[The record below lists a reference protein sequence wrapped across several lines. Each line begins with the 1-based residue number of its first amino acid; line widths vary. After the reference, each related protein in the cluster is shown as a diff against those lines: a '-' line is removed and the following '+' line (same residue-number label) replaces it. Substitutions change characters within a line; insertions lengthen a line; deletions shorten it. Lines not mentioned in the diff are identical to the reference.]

1 MNALL
6 TLANEYFL
14 SYNASWK
21 GFKHLMLL
29 RACRACFV
37 SYVVSRLSLAD
48 GAILPVGINTRWGE
62 RERRKNSWKF
72 KPISY
77 QPISILL
84 KLSMVIV
91 QLFALVWNAVFRID
105 WLVYWI
111 YQLTGLQYL
120 IVVNLMRYPIPRSC
134 RFGDL
139 FVSFILC
146 YFATL
151 F

>member
-48 GAILPVGINTRWGE
+48 GAILPVGITRDEKRGRRVRVREELSERRIE
-62 RERRKNSWKF
+62 REESERESRRG
-72 KPISY
+72 
-77 QPISILL
+77 
-84 KLSMVIV
+84 
-91 QLFALVWNAVFRID
+91 REEE
-105 WLVYWI
+105 
-111 YQLTGLQYL
+111 
-120 IVVNLMRYPIPRSC
+120 
-134 RFGDL
+134 
-139 FVSFILC
+139 
-146 YFATL
+146 
-151 F
+151 